1 MVHPVVF
8 VLLLVAI
15 GFTVTGEFL
24 LKAGM
29 NQLGELD
36 LSLTTLIQE
45 LVRVFTT
52 PVIVAGFGLIF
63 TGSIFW
69 LAVISRIPL
78 SVAHPMLSLSYVA
91 TIAGAWMFLG
101 EAVTLQRVIGVL
113 IICTGVVVVTRS

>member
-1 MVHPVVF
+1 MLRPF
-8 VLLLVAI
+8 LLLLVAI
-15 GFTVTGEFL
+15 GFTVCGELL

-29 NQLGELD
+29 NQVGV
-36 LSLTTLIQE
+36 LSLQPDRIVPS

-52 PVIVAGFGLIF
+52 PVIVGGFALIF

-78 SVAHPMLSLSYVA
+78 SVAYPMLSMSYVLGV
-91 TIAGAWMFLG
+91 AGAWLFLG
-101 EAVTLQRVIGVL
+101 EAVTVQRLVGVA